1 MELRNTIVAA
11 LMLGAFAVTNA
22 QSGAIQPPQAK
33 TSKSQSLGQVAISQV
48 VSEPPSLRAY
58 LDIRDTGGNPMTGL
72 TVESINAWLD
82 GKPLTVDSMKP
93 FSTTQEGVAYIFL
106 VDVSGSESRPAF
118 EKVKQALSGF
128 VEHLGPADRAAVISF
143 GTDIKDV
150 ISYSGDKSKLKA
162 AIEGLKNGAG
172 ATHLNAALDEGL
184 RLAQISDK
192 TLPLRRCILIL
203 SDGKDEGSG
212 LLTDDVLKRFEDYR
226 VPIYAIGATT
236 LPKSEREQYLE
247 VLHRFAVLSG
257 GAYFDAETA
266 GLDAAYRQIHERI
279 NGSWEANLRCPF
291 CSGDGQSRQLQ
302 VRVMAHGQELT
313 DKAGITILPSEQPN
327 SAGNERQQKAWP
339 VYAFA
344 GSGLLVFAGVIL
356 WFARRG
362 KRAEKT
368 KANAAEEGAD
378 SDLTWVPHSFAAPDF
393 NTGPE
398 TVDPNGESN
407 SSSYF
412 GTDRRQGIQ
421 VEFVRRVNR
430 ADAVRTYKGRLVD
443 QLVIGRSSTAA
454 IQIPDME
461 ISGEHCRLEVVN
473 GRVTVSDLGSKNGTS
488 INGVPIQTRQRL
500 EPGDVIAL
508 GNVEFRFQTP
518 K

>member
-11 LMLGAFAVTNA
+11 LMLGAFAITNA

-33 TSKSQSLGQVAISQV
+33 TSKSQSLGQVAVSQV

-58 LDIRDTGGNPMTGL
+58 LDIQDTGSNPMTGL
-72 TVESINAWLD
+72 TVDSINAWLD

-93 FSTTQEGVAYIFL
+93 FSATQEGVAYIFL
-106 VDVSGSESRPAF
+106 VDVSGSESRAAF

-128 VEHLGPADRAAVISF
+128 VENLGPADRAAVISF
-143 GTDIKDV
+143 GTDVKDV

-162 AIEGLKNGAG
+162 AIAGLKSGAE

-184 RLAQISDK
+184 RLTQISDK
-192 TLPLRRCILIL
+192 ALPLRRCILIL

-236 LPKSEREQYLE
+236 LPESERAQYLE
-247 VLHRFAVLSG
+247 VLHRFAILSG
-257 GAYFDAETA
+257 GAYFDAKTA

-279 NGSWEANLRCPF
+279 NGSWEANMLCPS

-302 VRVMAHGQELT
+302 VRVMVHGQELT
-313 DKAGITILPSEQPN
+313 DKVGITILPTEPPN
-327 SAGNERQQKAWP
+327 KAGNEKRQIAWL

-344 GSGLLVFAGVIL
+344 GSGLLLVAGLIL

-362 KRAEKT
+362 TRAEKT
-368 KANAAEEGAD
+368 KASKAEEGTD
-378 SDLTWVPHSFAAPDF
+378 SDLTWVPHSFAAPNF
-393 NTGPE
+393 NASPE
-398 TVDPNGESN
+398 TAELNREST
-407 SSSYF
+407 SPSDF
-412 GTDRRQGIQ
+412 GKEYRQGIQ

-430 ADAVRTYKGRLVD
+430 ADAVRTYKGRLVN

-473 GRVTVSDLGSKNGTS
+473 GRVTVSDLSSKNGTS
-488 INGVPIQTRQRL
+488 INGVPIKTRQRL
-500 EPGDVIAL
+500 ESGDVIAL
-508 GNVEFRFQTP
+508 GNVEFKFQVP